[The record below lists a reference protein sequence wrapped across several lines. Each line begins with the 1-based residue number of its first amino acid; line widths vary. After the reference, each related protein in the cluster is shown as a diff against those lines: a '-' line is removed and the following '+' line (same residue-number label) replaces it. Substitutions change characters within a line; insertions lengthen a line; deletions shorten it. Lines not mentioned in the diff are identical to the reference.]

1 LANELTSQSSDSYG
15 VFRNPNFRFLMAGTV
30 MSSLSQQMLAIAVA
44 WDLYQATKSPVVL
57 GNVGLVQIIPVMV
70 FALWAGHIADRY
82 DRKRTAALGQFAYTL
97 IGLVLAWEGLHH
109 NSESRNVYLIFG
121 CLFIAGLART
131 FQWPATSAL
140 LPQVVPAES
149 LNRAVSWTASAREL
163 STVGGPAIAGFLLA
177 VLDSGAVYITYTV
190 LAAISL
196 FCFLALTPQPVADRK
211 ESAAGWAGLMEGF
224 RFVFSEKL
232 VLYTMLLDLFAVL
245 FGGAV
250 ALLPIYANEILNIGP
265 TGLGW
270 LRAAPAFGAALMGF
284 YLAHRPPIHRAGPI
298 LLLSVAG
305 FGLATIAFA
314 VSTSAALSFFLLFL
328 TGMFD
333 NISVVLRIFLVNA
346 ITPNRMLGRV
356 SAVNSIFINSSNQWG
371 AVESGYAAQYMGT
384 VPSVVFGGTMTMI
397 VVAAIAWLSPQ
408 LLKWRIQRDAD

>member
-1 LANELTSQSSDSYG
+1 MANELTSQSSDSYG
-15 VFRNPNFRFLMAGTV
+15 VFKNRNFVFLMAGTV

-44 WDLYQATKSPVVL
+44 WDLYTATKSPVVL

-70 FALWAGHIADRY
+70 FALWAGHVADRY
-82 DRKRTAALGQFAYTL
+82 DRKRTASLGQLAYAL
-97 IGLVLAWEGLHH
+97 IGLVLSWNGTG
-109 NSESRNVYLIFG
+109 NVPLIFG
-121 CLFIAGLART
+121 CLFVAGLART

-140 LPQVVPAES
+140 LPQVVPPES
-149 LNRAVSWTASAREL
+149 LNRAVSWSASAREL
-163 STVGGPAIAGFLLA
+163 STVGGPAVAGFLLA
-177 VLDSGAVYITYTV
+177 ALDSRAVYITYTV
-190 LAAISL
+190 LAAVSL
-196 FCFLALTPQPVADRK
+196 ICFLAIAPQPVADRK
-211 ESAAGWAGLMEGF
+211 ESATGWDGLLEGF

-270 LRAAPAFGAALMGF
+270 LRAAPAFGAACMGA
-284 YLAHRPPIHRAGPI
+284 YLAHRPPIRRAGPA

-305 FGLATIAFA
+305 FGIATIAFA
-314 VSTSAALSFFLLFL
+314 VSRSAALSFFLLFL

-384 VPSVVFGGTMTMI
+384 VPSVVFGGAMTMI
-397 VVAAIAWLSPQ
+397 VVAAIGWLSPQ
-408 LLKWRIQRDAD
+408 LLKWRIQRDADKQSV